1 MLFAYAKKHNKGG
14 GDGYRAGEGDRWACP
29 RVHQDRGLRHPP
41 CLVITLTL
49 EAPRRPHLCEG
60 GPPWS
65 KEKGAGYGD
74 GEGQRVVFPPLHW
87 AVRLLQVPHPR
98 HPGAPR
104 VSPHRLPLPPCVAIL
119 RLTLAD
125 AQALYRRRFAATEFF
140 PRNIDTVLANPFSL
154 GTFLAVPPY
163 PVIP

>member
-1 MLFAYAKKHNKGG
+1 KGG

-104 VSPHRLPLPPCVAIL
+104 VSPHRLPLPHASPSSASPPPMPRPCTAAASPPPSSSPATSTPCSPTCSPWAPSSPSL
-119 RLTLAD
+119 LT
-125 AQALYRRRFAATEFF
+125 
-140 PRNIDTVLANPFSL
+140 P
-154 GTFLAVPPY
+154 
-163 PVIP
+163 